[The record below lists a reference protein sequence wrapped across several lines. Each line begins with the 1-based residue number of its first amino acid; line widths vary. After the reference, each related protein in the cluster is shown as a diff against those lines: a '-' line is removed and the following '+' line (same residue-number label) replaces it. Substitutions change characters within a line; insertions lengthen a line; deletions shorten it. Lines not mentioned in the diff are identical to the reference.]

1 MSAARSLARSGLPRA
16 ATRTTRPTR
25 LNQAR
30 FQSTASSGTSTS
42 HIASGLAGGAL
53 GAGLIY
59 FAYTFTPTGR
69 MSTAINK
76 TAKQANDKYQQA
88 ATKLQQA
95 TPDADQTIGYIK
107 DFCYSYVAWIPGGK
121 SYVDT
126 AFKDVETVRQKHKDE
141 VDELLNDAYKQFQDV
156 SKKGLSLEAVTHA
169 FEVLADLSKKIGAL
183 ATDAASDVLDNHPQ
197 LKERVGPAVDT
208 LKQYGEQYG
217 PEARKQVNE
226 TWKQVQGVLAGG
238 FTAANF
244 DKARKLIEEK
254 VDQVKKLGDEAWKK
268 GLEEAQPYLDKNPK
282 AKELIEKNA
291 DALKNG
297 NIAELWSQAK
307 KAADSGDFGNL
318 ENYVNES
325 VDKAK
330 EKGSQVGK
338 SFGLDKYFDMIP
350 GGSEIIPKLK
360 QMKDVA
366 EKHTEEG
373 EKLLKETVEDIK
385 QLLEKKSQ
393 KAQDIVEK
401 AKKDAK

>member
-1 MSAARSLARSGLPRA
+1 M
-16 ATRTTRPTR
+16 
-25 LNQAR
+25 
-30 FQSTASSGTSTS
+30 
-42 HIASGLAGGAL
+42 